1 MFFTIKA
8 ILLYLQINYCPKT
21 KRKTSFPFVFLS
33 FFRNFAALMKM
44 KMQKGLRVLA
54 VIIAI
59 AGIVMVSFS
68 CGKDKQRAE
77 LKASRADSILFE
89 TGTLMQYDRMLELVD
104 SFEQNKDISSVCANR
119 WRGVAYYHQNQ
130 YQMSEL
136 FYRKAVEG
144 EVKTDA
150 DQLSYNKSA
159 RRLSE
164 LLLTKGDYEGALR
177 IAIPAVAKMEKSG
190 IGSDIDY
197 GILFNNIGCCQLNL
211 GKDKEAEA
219 NFRKAHEHYANRWK
233 ADSTSRGYQEAI
245 VGTIYTCMAYTN
257 NRHYSG
263 ALYWIDRAKKLLSNY
278 RLIHDARKDYFD
290 EYQGEIEIMRAVA
303 LQGLHKEKEAQ
314 EVYERFLQ
322 TDYSKTGGGRIN
334 ANDYLVAA
342 KRYQEAADNYRYLDQ
357 ALSEWRKDLTLENIQ
372 LYLLPKYQANK
383 MSGHRDSTRAVAEYI
398 LSLLDSAI
406 TAQKNSST
414 AELATIYQTNEK
426 EAEIARQHG
435 EMSKQRFVG
444 GIVALALIVIFLLLY
459 MLHKRKAQ
467 HRLAMAHD
475 KLAEAHAQL
484 RTAYDQLE
492 TTTKAKERIESE
504 LRIARNIQQSMLP
517 SIFPNREGVDLYG
530 LMSPAKEVGGDLYD
544 YLLKGDHLYVCL
556 GDVSGKG
563 VPASLFM
570 AQAIRMFRALAKQ
583 GSMPAEIATG
593 LNDELVLGNESGM
606 FVTMFIALIDL
617 KTGHMDFCNAGHN
630 PPVLNNNFLKM
641 ESNVPI
647 GIWEGIKYTGEQVE
661 NIKGM
666 PLFIYSDGLNE
677 AENPNQKQF
686 GEEHLL
692 SIIQKNHFD
701 SARQMIETMK
711 EEVEKHRNGA
721 TPNDDLTMLCMK
733 IS

>member
-1 MFFTIKA
+1 
-8 ILLYLQINYCPKT
+8 
-21 KRKTSFPFVFLS
+21 
-33 FFRNFAALMKM
+33 
-44 KMQKGLRVLA
+44 MQKGLRVLA

-59 AGIVMVSFS
+59 TGMVMVSFS

-263 ALYWIDRAKKLLSNY
+263 ALYWIDRAKNLLSNY

-517 SIFPNREGVDLYG
+517 SIFPNREGIDLYG

-617 KTGHMDFCNAGHN
+617 KTGHMDYCNAGHN
-630 PPVLNNNFLKM
+630 PPVLNNNYLKM

-647 GIWEGIKYTGEQVE
+647 GIWEGIKYIGEQVE

-666 PLFIYSDGLNE
+666 SLFIYSDGLNE

-711 EEVEKHRNGA
+711 VEVDKHRNGA
-721 TPNDDLTMLCMK
+721 DPNDDLTMLCMK